1 MSVKSLSPEEVAD
14 VLGCFDARWVTNK
27 CREQELRAFKLG
39 GRWRITPGAVVEYLQ
54 NSPGFEN
61 VEDEFAEA
69 LDRLNAMGDDNDQM

>member
-1 MSVKSLSPEEVAD
+1 
-14 VLGCFDARWVTNK
+14 
-27 CREQELRAFKLG
+27 
-39 GRWRITPGAVVEYLQ
+39 VVEYLQ